1 MLLTPPP
8 LSQTVTPSRPP
19 VTNCHTFPD
28 PPSSVTYFMNGHLPL
43 QGVSV
48 EVITNML
55 ILFFVYRNENVK
67 THGAWD
73 YSLEGRGRLQVPKD
87 RSWTLNSYS
96 FNTPPEQA
104 DIRSPRTD
112 PLSKFRY
119 MRSMV

>member
-1 MLLTPPP
+1 
-8 LSQTVTPSRPP
+8 
-19 VTNCHTFPD
+19 
-28 PPSSVTYFMNGHLPL
+28 MNICMYACMYVLYSYIRVCMHLC
-43 QGVSV
+43 VYACMYICMHVCSM

-55 ILFFVYRNENVK
+55 ILFFVYRHENVK